1 MAYRVI
7 VTVSIISL
15 WISNFPGITS
25 LNYECIPSS
34 QQAAGIGVA
43 NCSRQQLAHVPP
55 NLPHNIKILDLSN
68 NYITELTD
76 NSFVKYEYL
85 EVLHLHNNSLRR
97 LESKAFNRLRN
108 VLYLDMSF
116 NNLEAIPSQS
126 FLDLKAL
133 LTLSLRGNR
142 ITSIPA
148 GVFTSVSK
156 LTNIYLSGN
165 HISNIHPEAFR
176 GLRNLQQ
183 LELQNN
189 AMSQLN
195 GSVFKYFTTNL
206 KEIKLFHN
214 PWYCDCN
221 LRWLIQWLTNSS
233 GIEAQRLRWR
243 FNMDE
248 PMCHGPSIVEKRAFS
263 SLTGESFICPI
274 SMYSKARNVVTVE
287 GSEVELFCKYMA
299 DPYLEIQ
306 WLKNGNPVNLQRT
319 DKFKVE
325 IDGAHMITSRL
336 HIYNF
341 KYRDIG
347 EYECY
352 AENQLGEAYD
362 SCLVTLEGVDP
373 AEVIQPS
380 TEDLDNDSDRVRNAI
395 IASSTIGGVVILLV
409 IIIILFCCL
418 SRCKQYHRRK
428 KESIR
433 MSFEEHLKANGI
445 IEPNPKHEQIIYD
458 EVPDE
463 PSMEG
468 DLEEPES
475 AYNSLQRQRIPS
487 STNTNT
493 YISFKSEL
501 SDQEDMTQM
510 YSQGQQTNST
520 SNSKGSDGSQCESTS
535 PLLENISPILID
547 PHDPFYVENLYVPR
561 LYASTNHYLSSTNNN
576 DYDDDEYVQRRID
589 SDFIPYRDIHGF
601 ILPGRSNGHGPFRA
615 NTLPYHGHSGQIY
628 REPMTPEEEMYIP
641 HKTRTLP
648 HGYTPQYAVDY
659 GSTPVVR
666 SNSVSANHKSA
677 SVGHLGICPPKK
689 PPRSFHSRDTVSLYS
704 QHSGGDRDTE
714 FKLSLPKPGTVDQ
727 YGTAV

>member
-1 MAYRVI
+1 MAYRVFI
-7 VTVSIISL
+7 SVSIISL
-15 WISNFPGITS
+15 CVSTFGVTS
-25 LNYECIPSS
+25 LNYECTPSN
-34 QQAAGIGVA
+34 QQEAGIGVA
-43 NCSRQQLAHVPP
+43 NCSGQQLAHVPP

-85 EVLHLHNNSLRR
+85 EILHLHNNSLSR

-133 LTLSLRGNR
+133 LTLSLRGNK

-165 HISNIHPEAFR
+165 HIRYIHPEAFT

-189 AMSQLN
+189 ALSHLN
-195 GSVFKYFTTNL
+195 GTVFKYFTTNL

-233 GIEAQRLRWR
+233 GIEDQRLRWK
-243 FNMDE
+243 FSIDE
-248 PMCHGPSIVEKRAFS
+248 PTCHGPSVVEKRPFS
-263 SLTGESFICPI
+263 TLTGESFICPI
-274 SMYSKARNVVTVE
+274 SMYSKARNVETVK

-299 DPYLEIQ
+299 DPYVEIQ
-306 WLKNGNPVNLQRT
+306 WLKNGKPVNLNKV
-319 DKFKVE
+319 DKYRVE
-325 IDGAHMITSRL
+325 IEGAHMITSKL
-336 HIYNF
+336 HIFNF
-341 KYRDIG
+341 QYIDIG
-347 EYECY
+347 KYECY
-352 AENQLGEAYD
+352 AENKLGPAFD
-362 SCLVTLEGVDP
+362 SCLVTLEGVNPTDVILP
-373 AEVIQPS
+373 SAED
-380 TEDLDNDSDRVRNAI
+380 EDSNKDSVRNAI
-395 IASSTIGGVVILLV
+395 IASATIGGVVLILAIL
-409 IIIILFCCL
+409 IIILCCIN
-418 SRCKQYHRRK
+418 RCRQYHKRK

-458 EVPDE
+458 EVPEE
-463 PSMEG
+463 PSIEG
-468 DLEEPES
+468 ELEEAES
-475 AYNSLQRQRIPS
+475 VYNSLQRPRIPS

-510 YSQGQQTNST
+510 YSQGQQTNSH

-547 PHDPFYVENLYVPR
+547 PHDPFYMENLYVPR
-561 LYASTNHYLSSTNNN
+561 LYASTNNYLSSTQT
-576 DYDDDEYVQRRID
+576 DYEDYLIQRRID

-601 ILPGRSNGHGPFRA
+601 ILPRRANGHSPHRA
-615 NTLPYHGHSGQIY
+615 STLPYHGHSSQIY
-628 REPMTPEEEMYIP
+628 REPLLTPEEEMYIP

-648 HGYTPQYAVDY
+648 HGYSPRYTADY

-666 SNSVSANHKSA
+666 SNSVSTNHKSA
-677 SVGHLGICPPKK
+677 SVGHLGMNPPKK
-689 PPRSFHSRDTVSLYS
+689 PPRSFHSKDTVSLYS
-704 QHSGGDRDTE
+704 QNSIGERDRE
-714 FKLSLPKPGTVDQ
+714 FRLSLPKPGTVDK